1 MARSGFNGAYGHN
14 LQLEIISGGYRQNVA
29 ENYSIVNVQVRIIA
43 NGYASIFGAGGKT
56 LSIGIGSQP
65 TTRSVDASIS
75 PGQTKLIFDEEFKV
89 PHNPNGTQKVY
100 ISARLDINV
109 GGYGWSAAGEFVNL
123 PTIPRAS
130 TGSDA
135 SGVIGQP
142 ITLNISRHSDKFK
155 HSIWVLFGKYDKKIS
170 GDDID
175 TSFTWTPDLAMCNE
189 IPDATSGKGTITYI
203 TYHNGVEI
211 GRDAKVV
218 SLSIPND
225 SEPALS
231 GISLTDI
238 NAKTAALIPGE
249 NNFVSILSNIK
260 VDFGQATGKY
270 GSSIVRYHAEIVD
283 KNQSIDTNGGLLGIM
298 DYTGAAT
305 IRANVIDSRGKTS
318 NTIEKTINL
327 LEYFAPILNFD
338 TVRSCS
344 NADTLTITRN
354 AKIAPLTVDGVQKN
368 KMTLKFK
375 VTRTS
380 EESYVPDEGGA
391 SGVWTTISELVNS
404 SANLQGVY
412 TADASWKVVGIL
424 EDLFTAT
431 PFQNVTGTEEVVE
444 SWMRDRVGFGKIAEK
459 PNAID
464 SAWNIYAHGSRLGF
478 YGAFSETTY
487 SIDNTLTAGIYT
499 FNNGCA
505 GQPNGIK
512 GWGYLQVIVAG
523 GSNDSP
529 MHNNRDNWIWQT
541 YSNTFGQ
548 VFERYKVNN
557 NSWTPW
563 LAPGVNQFYPIG
575 SIYQSTE
582 ATNPATFMGG
592 TWERFANGKILI
604 GVDESD
610 SDFNTPHR
618 TGGSKVHDHGDGTY
632 EAMIGAN
639 GGNADSIGYQAS
651 NKNDDVL
658 RNSTATYKVV
668 GTSMGAGRNFD
679 HFTRIAGRSA
689 ESSSLQPYVTIYRW
703 RRIA

>member
-1 MARSGFNGAYGHN
+1 MARSGFNGGYGHN
-14 LQLEIISGGYRQNVA
+14 LQLEIISGGYRQNVT
-29 ENYSIVNVQVRIIA
+29 ENYSMVNVQVRIIA
-43 NGYASIFGAGGKT
+43 NGYASIYGAGGKT
-56 LSIGIGSQP
+56 LSLGIGSQS
-65 TTRSVDASIS
+65 TTRSIDASIS
-75 PGQTKLIFDEEFKV
+75 PGQTKLIFEEEFKV
-89 PHNPNGTQKVY
+89 PHDPDGTKRIY

-109 GGYGWSAAGEFVNL
+109 GGYGWAATGEFVNL
-123 PTIPRAS
+123 ATIARGS
-130 TGSDA
+130 TGSDVT
-135 SGVIGQP
+135 GVIGQP
-142 ITLNISRHSDKFK
+142 ITLNISRHSDQFK
-155 HSIWVLFGKYDKKIS
+155 HAIWVLFGKYDKNIS
-170 GDDID
+170 GDNID
-175 TSFTWTPDLAMCNE
+175 TSFTWTPELSMCNE

-203 TYHNGVEI
+203 TYYDGVEI
-211 GRDAKVV
+211 GRDSKVV

-225 SEPALS
+225 SEPTLS

-238 NAKTAALIPGE
+238 NTKTADLISGE
-249 NNFVSILSNIK
+249 TNFVSILSNIK
-260 VDFGQATGKY
+260 VDFGKATGKY

-338 TVRSCS
+338 TVRSGG
-344 NADTLTITRN
+344 NADTLTVTRN
-354 AKIAPLTVDGVQKN
+354 AKIAPLTVDGTQKN

-375 VTRTS
+375 VTRTN
-380 EESYVPDEGGA
+380 EESYVPDEGAA

-404 SANLQGVY
+404 SANLQGTY

-424 EDLFTAT
+424 EDLFTET
-431 PFQNVTGTEEVVE
+431 PFQTVTGTEEVVE

-529 MHNNRDNWIWQT
+529 THNNWDNWVWQT

-563 LAPGVNQFYPIG
+563 LAPSVNQFYPIG

-592 TWERFANGKILI
+592 TWERFANGRTLI
-604 GVDESD
+604 GVDEAD
-610 SDFNTPHR
+610 SDFNIAHK

-639 GGNADSIGYQAS
+639 GGNTDSIGYQAS

-668 GTSMGAGRNFD
+668 GTSMGAGRNFN